1 MNKIEAII
9 SIKPQFVD
17 EIMKGNKRFEFRKS
31 FLKSIPDRC
40 YIYSTKPVG
49 KIVGFFTIKQV
60 LTDNPEKIWE
70 LTHKKSGITK
80 DFFDEYYSGKDKAV
94 AIQIDRLFRF
104 KKPKNYEDID
114 PTGKIPQSYKRI

>member
-60 LTDNPEKIWE
+60 LRDEPEKYGKKQVKSQGLQRIF
-70 LTHKKSGITK
+70 LTNI
-80 DFFDEYYSGKDKAV
+80 
-94 AIQIDRLFRF
+94 IQ
-104 KKPKNYEDID
+104 E
-114 PTGKIPQSYKRI
+114 KIKR